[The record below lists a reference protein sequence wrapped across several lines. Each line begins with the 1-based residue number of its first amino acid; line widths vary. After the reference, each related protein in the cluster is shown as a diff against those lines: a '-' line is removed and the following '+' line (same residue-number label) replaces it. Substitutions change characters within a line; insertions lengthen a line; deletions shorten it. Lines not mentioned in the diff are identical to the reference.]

1 MALMISLVF
10 HEAWPRIRDH
20 LHLDFYA
27 RDRGVDE
34 PRIRIG
40 FVDLPDKLGREL
52 VLAEMLCVTCQR
64 PIKPLRR
71 RIGDGFDRLYYA
83 PCCPVAIRAACSRSR
98 AAQIEYQRFAGLEN
112 KLPSQQLA
120 LLV

>member
-1 MALMISLVF
+1 MAVMTSIVV
-10 HEAWPRIRDH
+10 HGAWQQIRRY
-20 LHLDFYA
+20 LHIDYYA

-40 FVDLPDKLGREL
+40 LVDLPESLGRDL
-52 VLAEMLCVTCQR
+52 VLLEMLCVTCQR

-83 PCCPVAIRAACSRSR
+83 PCCPVATRAACSRSR
-98 AAQIEYQRFAGLEN
+98 AAQLEYHRFAGIDATRPTE
-112 KLPSQQLA
+112 QLT
-120 LLV
+120 LL

>member
-1 MALMISLVF
+1 MALMTSLVF
-10 HEAWPRIRDH
+10 HPVWPRIRDH

-34 PRIRIG
+34 PRVRIG
-40 FVDLPDKLGREL
+40 FVDLPEILGREL
-52 VLAEMLCVTCQR
+52 VLLEMLCVTCQR

-83 PCCPVAIRAACSRSR
+83 PCCPVATRAACSRSR
-98 AAQIEYQRFAGLEN
+98 AAQLEYHRFAGIDHRR
-112 KLPSQQLA
+112 PVVQLA
-120 LLV
+120 MF